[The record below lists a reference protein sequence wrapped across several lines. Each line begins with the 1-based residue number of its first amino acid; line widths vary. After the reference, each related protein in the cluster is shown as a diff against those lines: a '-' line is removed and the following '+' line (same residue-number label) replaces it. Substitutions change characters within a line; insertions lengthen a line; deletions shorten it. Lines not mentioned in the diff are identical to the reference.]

1 LARWLA
7 VDNLGSGRAVT
18 ATVVLLGLAA
28 GTYGLKSLAPLLLGG
43 RALPRSVARLVSL
56 LPAAVLAALA
66 LVSTVAGDG
75 GAALDARLLG
85 LAAAAALAAR
95 APFVAVVV
103 VAAGATALT
112 RAVF

>member
-1 LARWLA
+1 
-7 VDNLGSGRAVT
+7 VT

-85 LAAAAALAAR
+85 LAAAALAAR